1 MQQCRF
7 TGETKSR
14 ATQPTLLP
22 STPYRGEKSCTR
34 HYDVALWFAGE
45 ITTLHT
51 VAALVLQGRLQHY
64 TLSVTAAV
72 LQGRLQHYTLSV
84 TATVLQGRLQ
94 HYTISVT
101 AAVLQ
106 GRLQHYTML
115 QQWFTLKEDYNTTQC
130 CGNSSQG
137 RLQRYTLLQQWFAG
151 ETATGEYNTTYCRSS
166 SLQGRLQD
174 YTLLQQ

>member
-64 TLSVTAAV
+64 TLSVTAA
-72 LQGRLQHYTLSV
+72 
-84 TATVLQGRLQ
+84 VLQGRLQ